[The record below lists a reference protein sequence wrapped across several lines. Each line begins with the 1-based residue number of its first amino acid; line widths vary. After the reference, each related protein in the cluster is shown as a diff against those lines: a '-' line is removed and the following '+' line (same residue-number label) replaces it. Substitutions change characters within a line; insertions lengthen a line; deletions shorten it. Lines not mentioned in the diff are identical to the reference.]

1 MGSKRIVVTSLTFRG
16 HVTSSVT
23 WSFDSP

>member
-1 MGSKRIVVTSLTFRG
+1 MGSKRIERHDLTFRD

-23 WSFDSP
+23 WPLKSL